1 MIRAWIANRLLDWLC
16 YSPIARGKYRLAQAA
31 SLLGLDGIPVRT
43 IYGPKLLTRFQD
55 STFWLAARKG
65 NEGVIRLLSDL
76 SSEDVLID
84 VGANQGLTTAFGC
97 QFCSAVIALEPSPR
111 EFEWL
116 LRNASLTHPE
126 RQRPV
131 LMLSAAAEKQG
142 YTSFRIGHISHS
154 GGNSMGL
161 PESREEIGITVA
173 TIALDDL
180 FNPDSLD
187 SFQELKQAWD
197 SCHLVVKIDVEGY
210 ESSVLRG
217 MKALLAQRR
226 CRKVIVEVDAK
237 RAQMLGIEFDVDEF
251 MRSYGYEATVQNSF
265 AEHFDQCYVP
275 AAVLV

>member
-1 MIRAWIANRLLDWLC
+1 MIRAWLANRLLDWLC

-65 NEGVIRLLSDL
+65 NEGVIGLLSDL
-76 SSEDVLID
+76 SEKDVFID
-84 VGANQGLTTAFGC
+84 VGANQGLTTAFSC

-116 LRNASLTHPE
+116 LRNSSLTHPG
-126 RQRPV
+126 RKRPV
-131 LMLSAAAEKQG
+131 LLLSAASEKQG
-142 YTSFRIGHISHS
+142 YTSFRVGHISHS

-161 PESREEIGITVA
+161 PESAEEVGITVA
-173 TIALDDL
+173 TVALDDL
-180 FNPDSLD
+180 FKADSLD
-187 SFQELKQAWD
+187 TFQELRQAWD

-217 MKALLAQRR
+217 MKVLLAQRR
-226 CRKVIVEVDAK
+226 CRKVIVEVDPK
-237 RAQMLGIEFDVDEF
+237 RAQMLGIDFDVDSF
-251 MRSYGYEATVQNSF
+251 MSSFGYEPTVEKAES
-265 AEHFDQCYVP
+265 EHFDQCYVP
-275 AAVLV
+275 AVL

>member
-1 MIRAWIANRLLDWLC
+1 MANRLLDWLC

-65 NEGVIRLLSDL
+65 NEGVIGLLSDL
-76 SSEDVLID
+76 SEKDVFID
-84 VGANQGLTTAFGC
+84 VGANQGLTTAFSC

-116 LRNASLTHPE
+116 LKNSSLTHPG
-126 RQRPV
+126 RKRPV
-131 LMLSAAAEKQG
+131 LLLSAAAEKQG

-154 GGNSMGL
+154 GGNSIGL
-161 PESREEIGITVA
+161 PESGEEIGITVA

-180 FNPDSLD
+180 FKSDSLD
-187 SFQELKQAWD
+187 SFQELKRAWD
-197 SCHLVVKIDVEGY
+197 SCNLVVKIDVEGY

-217 MKALLAQRR
+217 MKLLLAQRR
-226 CRKVIVEVDAK
+226 CRKVIVEVDLK
-237 RAQMLGIEFDVDEF
+237 RAQMLGIDFDVDSF
-251 MRSYGYEATVQNSF
+251 MSSYGYEPTVEKANS
-265 AEHFDQCYVP
+265 EHFDQCYVP
-275 AAVLV
+275 AVL

>member
-1 MIRAWIANRLLDWLC
+1 MIRAWLANRLLDWLC

-65 NEGVIRLLSDL
+65 NEGVIGLLSDL
-76 SSEDVLID
+76 SSKDVFID
-84 VGANQGLTTAFGC
+84 VGANQGLTTAFSS

-116 LRNASLTHPE
+116 LRNSLLTDPGG
-126 RQRPV
+126 RWPV
-131 LMLSAAAEKQG
+131 LLLSAAAEKQG
-142 YTSFRIGHISHS
+142 YTSFRVGHISHS
-154 GGNSMGL
+154 GGNSIGF
-161 PESREEIGITVA
+161 PESGEEIGITVA
-173 TIALDDL
+173 TVALDDL
-180 FNPDSLD
+180 FKPDSLD

-217 MKALLAQRR
+217 MESLLSQRR
-226 CRKVIVEVDAK
+226 CRKVIVEVDPR
-237 RAQMLGIEFDVDEF
+237 RAQMLGIDFDVDSF
-251 MRSYGYEATVQNSF
+251 MSSYGYEPTIEKAKS
-265 AEHFDQCYVP
+265 EHFDQCYVP
-275 AAVLV
+275 AVL